1 MRKILFT
8 LLPLVLLCLSASG
21 QVYVQN
27 TMYHFSPFV
36 YNPAAAGTAEDGD
49 LRLGLLARLQWA
61 GIPGAPRLV
70 VAYGDTYIDDIGGV
84 GAYVVQDEL
93 GPIVTTGINLAYSF
107 HWKPSFLPSGTLNIG
122 VEAGYLQKSL
132 NAVWKFQ
139 EVFDP
144 IVGNSGAN
152 FSASVGVPNLGA
164 GIFYTHDD
172 NRFYLGISG
181 HDLLEPSIDALT
193 FSQGVG
199 TDSRVPRSFYLMGGY
214 RFDLGQSSLQPT
226 FLARTDGAVYQFD
239 VSLYWTY
246 NDLMTFGASH
256 RFGESFSGML
266 GLQLS
271 TNTMIG
277 YSYDYNINGLGVT
290 GDASSHELVL
300 TYRIPDR
307 NSNRTKQDGPLG
319 GSK

>member
-49 LRLGLLARLQWA
+49 LRLGLLGRLQWS
-61 GIPGAPRLV
+61 GIDGAPRLV
-70 VAYGDTYIDDIGGV
+70 VAYGDVLIDDIGGV
-84 GAYVVQDEL
+84 GAYAVRDEL

-107 HWKPSFLPSGTLNIG
+107 HWEPSFLPNGKLNIG

-132 NAVWKFQ
+132 NAVWKFKD
-139 EVFDP
+139 VFDP
-144 IVGNSGAN
+144 IIGNSGAN
-152 FSASVGVPNLGA
+152 FTASTGVPNLGA

-193 FSQGVG
+193 FTQGVG
-199 TDSRVPRSFYLMGGY
+199 MDSRVPRSFYLMGGY
-214 RFDLGQSSLQPT
+214 KFDLGGSDLQPT
-226 FLARTDGAVYQFD
+226 FLARTDGSVYQFD

-246 NDLMTFGASH
+246 DVMTFGVSH
-256 RFGESFSGML
+256 RFQESYSGIIGM
-266 GLQLS
+266 QLS

-277 YSYDYNINGLGVT
+277 YSFDYNINGLGQT

-300 TYRIPDR
+300 SYRIPDATSKGKG
-307 NSNRTKQDGPLG
+307 NTGPLQINP
-319 GSK
+319 